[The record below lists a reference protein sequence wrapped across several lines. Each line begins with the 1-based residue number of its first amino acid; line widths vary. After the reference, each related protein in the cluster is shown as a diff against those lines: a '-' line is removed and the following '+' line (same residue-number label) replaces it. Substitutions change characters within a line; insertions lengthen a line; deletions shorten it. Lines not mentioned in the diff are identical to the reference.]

1 MEKNPAEVVEHMEL
15 DNKEEKVAN
24 EVMDD
29 EEEVTEELVL
39 VLI

>member
-1 MEKNPAEVVEHMEL
+1 MENPAEMVEHMEL
-15 DNKEEKVAN
+15 DNKEEKVAK

-29 EEEVTEELVL
+29 KEEVTEELVL

>member
-1 MEKNPAEVVEHMEL
+1 MEL
-15 DNKEEKVAN
+15 DNKEEKVAK

-29 EEEVTEELVL
+29 KEEVTEELVL

>member
-1 MEKNPAEVVEHMEL
+1 MENPAEVVENMEL
-15 DNKEEKVAN
+15 DNKEEKVAK

-29 EEEVTEELVL
+29 EEKVTEELVL